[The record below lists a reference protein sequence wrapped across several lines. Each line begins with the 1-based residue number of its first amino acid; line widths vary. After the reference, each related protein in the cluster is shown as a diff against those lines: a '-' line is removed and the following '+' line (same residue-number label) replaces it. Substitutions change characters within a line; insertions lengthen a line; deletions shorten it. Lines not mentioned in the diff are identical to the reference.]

1 MMSGKVYKDLV
12 GSAYYVAPEVLQRNY
27 GKEIDV
33 WSAGVILYILLCG
46 TPPFWEGT
54 KNHHLL
60 FICFNF
66 YLTYYDLKMNIE
78 TEKGIF
84 DAILKGEVDIKTSPW
99 NTISESA
106 KDLVL
111 KMLTKDPKKRIT
123 AAQALG

>member
-1 MMSGKVYKDLV
+1 MECWSHLVYSSIWHATILGRYQKPSPLI
-12 GSAYYVAPEVLQRNY
+12 YMLQFLSN
-27 GKEIDV
+27 
-33 WSAGVILYILLCG
+33 ILQ
-46 TPPFWEGT
+46 
-54 KNHHLL
+54 
-60 FICFNF
+60 
-66 YLTYYDLKMNIE
+66 LKMNIE

-99 NTISESA
+99 NTISERA